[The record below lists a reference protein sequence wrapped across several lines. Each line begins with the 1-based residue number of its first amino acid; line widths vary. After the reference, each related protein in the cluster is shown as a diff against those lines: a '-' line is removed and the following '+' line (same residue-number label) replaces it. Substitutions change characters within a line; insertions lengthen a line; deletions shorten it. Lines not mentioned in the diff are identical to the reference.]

1 MFLNGS
7 LKMRYLLDTNVIV
20 RYLNRRS
27 TLVRERLQQVP
38 VKDVFVCSVV
48 KAELFYGANKSNN
61 PVKTLLRQKEF
72 LSEFISLDFD
82 DKSADVYGIIR
93 ADLEKKG
100 TPVGSNDLQIA
111 AIAMANN
118 LTLVTHNTREFER
131 IEGLIYE
138 DWELERE

>member
-1 MFLNGS
+1 
-7 LKMRYLLDTNVIV
+7 MRYLLDTNVIV

-27 TLVRERLQQVP
+27 TLIRERLKQIA

-61 PVKTLLRQKEF
+61 PAQTLLRQKEF

-82 DKSADVYGIIR
+82 DKSAEVYGIIR
-93 ADLEKKG
+93 ANLEKKG

-131 IEGLIYE
+131 IDGLIYE
-138 DWELERE
+138 DWEEERE